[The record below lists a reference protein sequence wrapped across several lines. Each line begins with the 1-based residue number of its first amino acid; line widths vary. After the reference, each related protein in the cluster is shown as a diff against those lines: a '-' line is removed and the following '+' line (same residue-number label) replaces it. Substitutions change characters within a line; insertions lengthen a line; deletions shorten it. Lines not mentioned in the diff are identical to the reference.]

1 MYVCVC
7 VSVVACLLAF
17 DWSEEGGGRGRGP
30 LAAREHPED
39 RVAEGLAELAVEVG
53 VDERVECRVEVAHP
67 EDRVDHHR
75 RRVRARLAAQV
86 RDVVPQEE
94 GQPAQDERAHDDA
107 QGARRLVL
115 GLPARVVLLLV
126 PTTAATVSACNTQQN

>member
-1 MYVCVC
+1 MCTRKFTRPLATVHFGNNSVHPLTCIRSHFL
-7 VSVVACLLAF
+7 SVVARLLAYF

-53 VDERVECRVEVAHP
+53 VDERVERRVEVAHP
-67 EDRVDHHR
+67 EDHVHHHR
-75 RRVRARLAAQV
+75 RRVRARTAAQV

-94 GQPAQDERAHDDA
+94 G
-107 QGARRLVL
+107 
-115 GLPARVVLLLV
+115 
-126 PTTAATVSACNTQQN
+126 